1 MVVGQVFGRFPPA
14 RLHRRAAGE
23 TFQAVAVKRADAGEW
38 IGREIVG
45 QADVAHLGV
54 HETVRQLSV
63 EQPAAADSRS
73 NRQVDEG
80 VQPAA
85 GAPAL
90 LGQRRGVDVGIEA
103 DRHAKRGAR
112 GAGDRDVR
120 PAGLWRRGDL
130 SVGRRISPQIHRPE
144 GGDTDGGERPLPI
157 LFRRQEIQRLL
168 ERPLRRGRR
177 ESRLGTDVVWP
188 RADKADEL
196 RAACFDRT
204 KGLRHHGSAAYF
216 RRDSAVN
223 GSLGRRARP
232 ALI

>member
-1 MVVGQVFGRFPPA
+1 MK
-14 RLHRRAAGE
+14 E
-23 TFQAVAVKRADAGEW
+23 CE
-38 IGREIVG
+38 
-45 QADVAHLGV
+45 
-54 HETVRQLSV
+54 
-63 EQPAAADSRS
+63 
-73 NRQVDEG
+73 
-80 VQPAA
+80 PAA

-120 PAGLWRRGDL
+120 PAGLRRRGDL

-144 GGDTDGGERPLPI
+144 GGDTDRGERPLPI

-223 GSLGRRARP
+223 GSLDPASAARP
-232 ALI
+232 YLIGTASTSAPTHWPGLLVLVKNSSVKFAWQSTHAVWKVLLSGTERR